1 MKQAENRSARQV
13 TLHLTLPILVT
24 LTLLTAAFST
34 GSPVFLMPA
43 LLIALLCLSGIYGVF
58 RASATLEVA
67 SHASTERVQRGEDVT
82 LNVQVKRRGWI
93 PLAPTWL
100 ELSGV
105 NGANSTASGTQMMQL
120 RPGRSQALEL
130 TFHAAHVG
138 AIQPGVQSVM
148 LSDFFGVCTIRQK
161 PNMDGGEL
169 LVLPQLFDIAPLRLS
184 SGEMGTEA
192 MARASEDVTNP
203 TDVRTYQPGDPM
215 KKIHWKLSARK
226 QEALVRRFED
236 PVQPDALVLLDCAE
250 PPKQADS
257 EEDAD
262 LRDALIETAASVMV
276 QAAKAEHPAR
286 LPLPGAHPVELDK
299 DMGLKMLL
307 ENLARADFSNP
318 EPFAKVLLLEMR
330 RMRKVGCTVV
340 ITARL
345 DRQMVD
351 VMLSMRRMGPNVRL
365 YLVTQTP
372 EDARLMPM
380 ILKLQEVGVE
390 VGYVKPLPL

>member
-1 MKQAENRSARQV
+1 MARQV
-13 TLHLTLPILVT
+13 KLHLTLPILVT
-24 LTLLTAAFST
+24 LTLLMAAFST

-43 LLIALLCLSGIYGVF
+43 LLVILLCGSGIYGVF
-58 RASATLEVA
+58 RASATLSVSSGA
-67 SHASTERVQRGEDVT
+67 SSEQVQRGEDVT
-82 LNVQVKRRGWI
+82 LSVRVSRRGWI
-93 PLAPTWL
+93 PLAPMWL

-105 NGANSTASGTQMMQL
+105 SGAASPSSGSQMMQL
-120 RPGRSQALEL
+120 RPGRSQTL
-130 TFHAAHVG
+130 TLSFHAAHVG
-138 AIQPGVQSVM
+138 VIHPGVQSVTI
-148 LSDFFGVCTIRQK
+148 SDFFGVCTIRQT
-161 PNMDGGEL
+161 PRTDGGEL

-203 TDVRTYQPGDPM
+203 TDVRSYQPGDPM

-236 PVQPDALVLLDCAE
+236 PIQPDALVLLDCAA
-250 PPKQADS
+250 PPKQGDA

-276 QAAKAEHPAR
+276 QAAKSEHPAR
-286 LPLPGAHPVELDK
+286 LPLLGAHPVELDK

-307 ENLARADFSNP
+307 ENLARADFNNP
-318 EPFAKVLLLEMR
+318 EPFAKVLLLETR

-345 DRQMVD
+345 DSQLVD
-351 VMLSMRRMGPNVRL
+351 VMLAMRRMGPNVRL

-372 EDARLMPM
+372 EDAALMPM
-380 ILKLQEVGVE
+380 ILKLQEAKVE
-390 VGYVKPLPL
+390 VGYVKPLPM